1 MFSVVV
7 AAVVMAVFV
16 SFCCSY
22 MHVCVSVCVSV
33 LLLRGGLEAR
43 HASCHQRE
51 EGWKLWLFILWCSSF
66 PARRNRKVGGSL
78 SGCGLG
84 SAFSLLL
91 LKPFC
96 AGASWRRRF
105 QMTRSGSRGGS
116 RCLCGFRCF

>member
-7 AAVVMAVFV
+7 AAVVMVVFV
-16 SFCCSY
+16 SFCGSY
-22 MHVCVSVCVSV
+22 MHAW
-33 LLLRGGLEAR
+33 LLRSGLEAR
-43 HASCHQRE
+43 HASCNQRE